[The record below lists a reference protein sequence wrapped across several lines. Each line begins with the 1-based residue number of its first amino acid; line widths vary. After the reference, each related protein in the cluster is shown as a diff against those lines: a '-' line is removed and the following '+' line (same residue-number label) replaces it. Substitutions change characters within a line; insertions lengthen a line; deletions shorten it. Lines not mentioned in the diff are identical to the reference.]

1 MNDVSNWA
9 EFGLAGMT
17 IGALFMLVLWF
28 LKSLDKKDDFIQ
40 KILDQDKDE
49 RREERHQHSSLTNK
63 LSDAINDLTKEIARK
78 NN

>member
-28 LKSLDKKDDFIQ
+28 LKSLDKKDEFIQ
-40 KILDQDKDE
+40 KILGQDKDE
-49 RREERHQHSSLTNK
+49 RREERQQHSSLTNK

-78 NN
+78 KN

>member
-1 MNDVSNWA
+1 MNEVSNWA

-28 LKSLDKKDDFIQ
+28 LKSLDKKDEFIQ
-40 KILDQDKDE
+40 KILDQDKDA
-49 RREERHQHSSLTNK
+49 RREERQQHSSLTNK

>member
-28 LKSLDKKDDFIQ
+28 LKSLDKKDEFIQ

-49 RREERHQHSSLTNK
+49 RREERHQHTSLTNK
-63 LSDAINDLTKEIARK
+63 LSDAINELTKEIARK
-78 NN
+78 RD